1 MLRNL
6 VLVYQELEPS
16 NFGRIMAYLTKMSDY
31 HDTETMRKAVEI
43 TVVDWKRFDLAK
55 SSEL

>member
-43 TVVDWKRFDLAK
+43 TVVD
-55 SSEL
+55 